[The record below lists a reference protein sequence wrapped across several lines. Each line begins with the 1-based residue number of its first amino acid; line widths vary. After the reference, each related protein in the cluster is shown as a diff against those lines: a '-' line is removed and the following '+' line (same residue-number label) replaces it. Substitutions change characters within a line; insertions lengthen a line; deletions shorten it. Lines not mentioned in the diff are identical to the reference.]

1 MARIL
6 LLALIFWVLTGPW
19 LGKRF
24 GRKAMLTLSV
34 RMAVIFG
41 GYIVV
46 LGITFVSPGQMFGG
60 SSLIQWMSI
69 GIVGAAVGTYFR
81 WLDRLR
87 SKAEPGDTQPI
98 EQTAA
103 ALSEFELQRYARHI
117 VLREIGGLGQKNL
130 SKARVLVIGAGGLG
144 SPALQYLAAAGVG
157 TIGIIDD
164 DTVDLTN
171 LQRQIIHT
179 DDRTG
184 MDKVRSAQLTLEALN
199 PHVDVRPYKR
209 RFTEDIAL
217 DLVSEY
223 DVILDGSDNFDTRY
237 LVNRMAVASKK
248 PLVSG
253 ALSQWEGQLSVF
265 DPAHGTPC
273 YACIFPDP
281 PSPGLAPSCA
291 AAGVLGPLPGVIG
304 SMMAVETVKLI
315 CDAGQPLHNELLIYD
330 ALWGETRKINLKRRP
345 DCQVCGSTGLSQTST
360 ISSSSN

>member
-6 LLALIFWVLTGPW
+6 LLAFIFWVLTGPW

-24 GRKAMLTLSV
+24 GRRAMLTLPV

-41 GYIVV
+41 GYLVV
-46 LGITFVSPGQMFGG
+46 LGITFASPNQIFAG
-60 SSLIQWMSI
+60 SSLVQWMSI
-69 GIVGAAVGTYFR
+69 GILGAAVGTYFR

-87 SKAEPGDTQPI
+87 SKAGPEENQPLA
-98 EQTAA
+98 QTAT
-103 ALSEFELQRYARHI
+103 LNEFELQRYARHI
-117 VLREIGGLGQKNL
+117 VLREIGGSGQKNL
-130 SKARVLVIGAGGLG
+130 SKARVLVVGAGGLG
-144 SPALQYLAAAGVG
+144 APALQYLAAAGVG

-209 RFTEDIAL
+209 RFTEDIASE
-217 DLVSEY
+217 LVAEY

-237 LVNRMAVASKK
+237 LVNRIAVACKK

-265 DPAHGTPC
+265 DPARSTPC

-281 PSPGLAPSCA
+281 PSHDLAPSCA

-315 CDAGQPLHNELLIYD
+315 CDAGQPLYNEMLIYD
-330 ALWGETRKINLKRRP
+330 ALWGETRKITLKRRP
-345 DCQVCGSTGLSQTST
+345 DCRVCGSTGLSQTST
-360 ISSSSN
+360 LSSSAE